1 LSTGWQAVHVDELDQ
16 IPVAGVVWR
25 PLRHR
30 LGIHAFGTNVYS
42 AEAVGEQIVEDHD
55 ESSLGHEEMY
65 VVLRGRVT
73 FTIGGETLDAPV
85 GTVVFIRDP
94 SLQRVAVAETADALV
109 LAVGNAV
116 GTAYEPSPWE
126 EKFFKLA
133 GRDPAG

>member
-1 LSTGWQAVHVDELDQ
+1 MTTGWEAVHVDELDR

-30 LGIHAFGTNVYS
+30 LGIGAFGTNVYS

-65 VVLRGRVT
+65 VVLRGRAT
-73 FTIGGETLDAPV
+73 FTIGGEALDASV

-94 SLQRVAVAETADALV
+94 SLRRVAVADTADTLV

-116 GTAYEPSPWE
+116 GKAYEPSQWE
-126 EKFFKLA
+126 EKFFRLA
-133 GRDPAG
+133 GREPGD